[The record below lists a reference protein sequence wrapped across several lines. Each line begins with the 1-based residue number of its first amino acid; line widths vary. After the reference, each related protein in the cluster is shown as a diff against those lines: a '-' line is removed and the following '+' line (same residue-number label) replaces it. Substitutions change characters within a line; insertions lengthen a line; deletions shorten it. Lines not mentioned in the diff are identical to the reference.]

1 MSHLVLVTE
10 VKAADPETGGLDDER
25 DSDEQ
30 RPLLRNEGARDNASS
45 SQRDDAKV
53 TTNWSL
59 VPEASLPVQ
68 VRGDMMLPDY
78 LYQCISDTSESLFE
92 NYYKC

>member
-10 VKAADPETGGLDDER
+10 VKAADPEDEP

-30 RPLLRNEGARDNASS
+30 RPLLRNEDTGCNTSS

-53 TTNWSL
+53 TTNCSL
-59 VPEASLPVQ
+59 IPNASLPPQ
-68 VRGDMMLPDY
+68 VRVDMILPEY
-78 LYQCISDTSESLFE
+78 LY
-92 NYYKC
+92 